1 MSDKQKYLIQVIEEN
16 SEYRFEGS
24 GLSAYNFIGKH
35 MDVYERYKN
44 LQSVRCG
51 TARLCGLN
59 IGGYDEASSY
69 EGMNPMD
76 YKC

>member
-1 MSDKQKYLIQVIEEN
+1 MSDKQKYIIKIIEEN
-16 SEYRFEGS
+16 SKYRFEDS
-24 GLSAYNFIGKH
+24 GLPVYDFIGKH

-44 LQSVRCG
+44 LQSVKHG
-51 TARLCGLN
+51 IARLCGLN
-59 IGGYDEASSY
+59 FGGFDEASGY